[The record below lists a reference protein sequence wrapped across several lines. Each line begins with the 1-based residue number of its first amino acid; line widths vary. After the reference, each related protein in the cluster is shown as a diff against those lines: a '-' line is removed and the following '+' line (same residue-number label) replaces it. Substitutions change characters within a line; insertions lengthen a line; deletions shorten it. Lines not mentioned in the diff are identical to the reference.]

1 MTQHKFFILTF
12 PLLLSCILSFP
23 VLNMKALAEGGPNSG
38 DYLAYCYAHP
48 SHKMLHVGSTFVIYT
63 LVYQAGGRTG
73 EAQTLAL
80 LSAMGAGLA
89 KESMDLSLREPLVNG
104 LGDLFFWDA
113 AGTALGFFLEGSP
126 IVVRD
131 RSLALKLKF

>member
-1 MTQHKFFILTF
+1 MTHHKSFILIF
-12 PLLLSCILSFP
+12 PLLLSSVLLFP
-23 VLNMKALAEGGPNSG
+23 VLNMKALAEGGPNSA
-38 DYLAYCYAHP
+38 DYLSYCLSHP
-48 SHKMLHVGSTFVIYT
+48 GHKMLHVGSTFAIYT

-89 KESMDLSLREPLVNG
+89 KEAMDLSLKEPLVYG
-104 LGDLFFWDA
+104 AGDLFFWDA

-126 IVVRD
+126 VTVGD
-131 RSLALKLKF
+131 RSLAMKVKF